1 MASTGFL
8 KRSQW
13 LPELQENIMTR
24 VILAAA
30 LTLLCIAPPAMA
42 QDVKCDDATLAVM
55 RGKASTIP
63 DETLR
68 QSAQNHLTM
77 AKQAMTDSKAQECV
91 DHITK
96 AREAIGTK

>member
-1 MASTGFL
+1 MA
-8 KRSQW
+8 
-13 LPELQENIMTR
+13 R

-30 LTLLCIAPPAMA
+30 ALSLLLITSPSVAL
-42 QDVKCDDATLAVM
+42 DVKCDDVTLATL

-77 AKQAMTDSKAQECV
+77 AKQAMADNKTQECV